1 MRCQQID
8 RIPERAAFGFAQIKA
23 FANQTYDL
31 VYLTVRA
38 HHNLSILREKRRE
51 LIQRS
56 EAINLPKMLQALG
69 IGVGRYFYKVPPGD
83 IEKSVENCES
93 CESENDCNEK
103 LRIPELNPDDVDFCP
118 SRDQL
123 SQYSRAKRKR

>member
-1 MRCQQID
+1 M
-8 RIPERAAFGFAQIKA
+8 AFSSFLIVVLIA
-23 FANQTYDL
+23 FCLGIIGVISVKRSQSKTQE
-31 VYLTVRA
+31 
-38 HHNLSILREKRRE
+38 LREKRRE

-123 SQYSRAKRKR
+123 SQYSRAKRIRGE